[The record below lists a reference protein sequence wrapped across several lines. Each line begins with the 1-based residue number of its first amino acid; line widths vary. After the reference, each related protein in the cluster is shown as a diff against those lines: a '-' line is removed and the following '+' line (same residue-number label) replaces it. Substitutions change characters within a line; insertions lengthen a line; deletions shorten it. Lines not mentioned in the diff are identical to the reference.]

1 MERLVHRITIRFL
14 AVSMFVLACSLFFV
28 PQFTPSGRAGNN
40 SYRVILNGT
49 EVGTLGS
56 RQDALSCLRQA
67 RREIAH
73 TSDDMIFIDAKL
85 EVKGE
90 NVLFGALDDNS
101 TVIGNMK
108 KVLSDH
114 EQLSLTKCY
123 TVKIGEY
130 TVNMRSAGDVVSLL
144 KTVLSKYDSDNTYL
158 VNLVKDDTRQ
168 INVYTPQV
176 LTQVEQQ
183 KNEEKA
189 KSFPAAGI
197 DEFMSDV
204 FSSVQPSVS
213 QNFDDYKLGLQSIDF
228 GEAVEIGEA
237 YMPQNQI
244 ASLDAAV
251 SDVTGEV
258 ARNQIHEVQQGDTL
272 SGIAEKYGLTTDQLI
287 AINPILSSGNST
299 IRPGDELT
307 VTVAEPKLSVIYTM
321 QEYKEEDYTADTI
334 YKDNDSW
341 YTTKS
346 VVIQE
351 PSTGHRKAIE
361 LVRYK
366 DGAQISSEIVMQ
378 QTTVEAV
385 PKIIERGTVNPPTY
399 IWPVSGGYITSSF
412 GRRKQPK
419 AGASTNHPGIDI
431 GVPIGTSVSATSGG
445 TVITAGWQSGYGNVV
460 YIQHPGGLV
469 SRYGHLSRILVKT
482 GQSVSQGQKIA
493 LSGNTGNSTGPHL
506 HFEMRMN
513 GVAVNPLG
521 YVNR

>member
-1 MERLVHRITIRFL
+1 
-14 AVSMFVLACSLFFV
+14 
-28 PQFTPSGRAGNN
+28 
-40 SYRVILNGT
+40 
-49 EVGTLGS
+49 
-56 RQDALSCLRQA
+56 
-67 RREIAH
+67 
-73 TSDDMIFIDAKL
+73 MIFIDAKL

-90 NVLFGALDDNS
+90 DVLFGALDDNS

-168 INVYTPQV
+168 I
-176 LTQVEQQ
+176 
-183 KNEEKA
+183 
-189 KSFPAAGI
+189 SFPAAGI

-287 AINPILSSGNST
+287 AINPILSSGNS
-299 IRPGDELT
+299 
-307 VTVAEPKLSVIYTM
+307 
-321 QEYKEEDYTADTI
+321 DYTADTI